1 MPLQHVG
8 RNQKGNRMM
17 NLKAIVCILLL
28 CFITAVSTTQDNEF
42 ERIEFVLGQWA
53 GTGTGFGNSTSVI
66 ESHFISIMD
75 GRYIEVKNDSKF
87 EPTENNPEGENHVD
101 WGIISYDKSRKKI
114 VYRQFNNE
122 GYVNQYVLNDSL
134 SDDST
139 AVFETEKIEN
149 FVDGGKARLTIKKK
163 SQNEIE
169 TIFDVSFP
177 GREFA
182 CFGTNKLKRK

>member
-1 MPLQHVG
+1 MRTTICVLS
-8 RNQKGNRMM
+8 
-17 NLKAIVCILLL
+17 IIL
-28 CFITAVSTTQDNEF
+28 ITAVSLAQENIF
-42 ERIEFVLGQWA
+42 EQLDFVLGSWT
-53 GTGTGFGNSTSVI
+53 GTGSGFGNSTSKI
-66 ESHFISIMD
+66 ESEFKLIMD
-75 GRYIEVKNDSKF
+75 GKYLEVKNNSKF
-87 EPTENNPEGENHVD
+87 EPTENNPSGENHID

-134 SDDST
+134 SNDT
-139 AVFETEKIEN
+139 ILVFETEKIEN
-149 FVDGGKARLTIKKK
+149 FVEGGKARITIKKI

-177 GREFA
+177 GREFT